1 MRPDGAHVLL
11 RQITAAYQ
19 KLAFMTG
26 EAGPW
31 KGSCLSLQLS
41 GNE

>member
-1 MRPDGAHVLL
+1 VRPDGAHVLL

-26 EAGPW
+26 EAGPLE
-31 KGSCLSLQLS
+31 GLVLIASA
-41 GNE
+41 